1 MIVNLKVLIDKFGA
15 NLINIET
22 SFKKFILNFFVFI
35 LILHVSTISLYAQ
48 EYQTIKAKKGDRIY
62 SIFRENNIPYS
73 YIDEFIKLNKG
84 KLGKDNQLYTGVTYR
99 LPVIEKKLNKV
110 EEKSNS
116 DTKTDVDTE
125 TNSASAKTMSFDI
138 FGPKYKN
145 VEIEGND
152 LVGAT
157 YFLVAGHGGPD
168 PGAVAHYNGKTL
180 CEDEYAY
187 DITLR
192 LAKELIAHGATVYM
206 ITRDNNDG
214 IRDEWYLNPDK
225 DERCYPNLAIPINQ
239 NARLKQRKDAV
250 NQLYLKY
257 KGTYNRLVVIH
268 VDSRSKGEKIDVF
281 FYHDKRSKQ
290 GKKLAEN
297 LRNTFDK
304 KYKTHQPG
312 RGYNG
317 SVSER
322 NLYMLKYSWPV
333 ATFIELGNINH
344 ERDLKRFIVVDN
356 RQALANWLLEGL
368 QQDFQNNK

>member
-1 MIVNLKVLIDKFGA
+1 MIVKLRVLIDNFGTST
-15 NLINIET
+15 INIKT
-22 SFKKFILNFFVFI
+22 PFKKFIHGLIFFIFLPTCFVNT
-35 LILHVSTISLYAQ
+35 SYAQ
-48 EYQTIKAKKGDRIY
+48 EYKTITAKKGDRIY
-62 SIFRENNIPYS
+62 SLFRENDIPYS
-73 YIDEFIKLNKG
+73 YINKFLELNKG
-84 KLGKDNQLYTGVTYR
+84 KLGKDNQLYIGVKYK
-99 LPVIEKKLNKV
+99 LPIIEN
-110 EEKSNS
+110 
-116 DTKTDVDTE
+116 DH
-125 TNSASAKTMSFDI
+125 AKTKPESAENAESNDSSSSGNFRTFKI
-138 FGPKYKN
+138 FGPKYEK
-145 VEIEGND
+145 VEIEGNE
-152 LVGAT
+152 LQGAT

-192 LAKELIAHGATVYM
+192 LARKLLAHGATVYM

-214 IRDEWYLNPDK
+214 IRDGWYLNPDK

-239 NARLKQRKDAV
+239 NARLRQRKDAV

-257 KGTYNRLVVIH
+257 KGTYNRLIVLH

-297 LRNTFDK
+297 LRSTFDQ

-317 SVSER
+317 SVTTR

-333 ATFIELGNINH
+333 AVFMELGNINH
-344 ERDLKRFIVVDN
+344 ERDLKRFIVEDN

-368 QQDFQNNK
+368 EKDYQNNK